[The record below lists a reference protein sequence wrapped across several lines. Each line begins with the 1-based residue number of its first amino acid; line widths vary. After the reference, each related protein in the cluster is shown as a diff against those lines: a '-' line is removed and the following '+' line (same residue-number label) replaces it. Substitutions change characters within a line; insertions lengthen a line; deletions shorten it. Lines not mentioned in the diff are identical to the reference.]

1 VEITALADRVGGMLM
16 IGFDG
21 TTIREAPTDF
31 IADLGG
37 AILFQRN
44 LQDAEQ
50 TRALV
55 DDLQAARRSGAPP
68 LLIAIDEEGG
78 SVSRLRRFGTPKP
91 SSMALGAAGDP
102 SLTESVYALCGD
114 ELAALGINLNLAPV
128 ADVNSER
135 LNPVIGIR
143 SFGSQPDAVGRHVAA
158 AIRGLRR
165 SGIASTAKHFP
176 GHGDSAV
183 DSHVDL
189 PVVVR
194 DLEHLHTVELPPF
207 RAAIEAGVDVVMT
220 AHVAF
225 PALDLSGLPATL
237 SRAVVTGLLREEL
250 KYDGVI
256 CSDCMQMNAVAARSS
271 AGALAVKAVGAGVDL
286 LVYSTASGDTNTA
299 RAALR
304 AAVLDGTLD
313 ALQIERSLARL
324 DTLRNAAGS
333 GARDAAALNRIGS
346 PAHRAQSHDAALRG
360 ITLVRDPGSLVPLRA
375 AAGER
380 ILVVHF
386 SGDPANPAHGSA
398 HTETTLGAALSA
410 GPARIQEQL
419 RSIEPAGHEYKQ
431 LLMAAGA
438 AAAVVCVTYRAIAH
452 PLQARAVTDLALIGK
467 PVIVV
472 MAREPYDVEVLPPE
486 ASIIAAYGDD
496 DCTMSAV
503 AEVLLGR
510 AQAGGRLPVSYADAV
525 P

>member
-1 VEITALADRVGGMLM
+1 MEITALADRVGGMLM

-21 TTIREAPTDF
+21 TTIHEAPAEL

-55 DDLQAARRSGAPP
+55 DGLQAARRSGAPP

-91 SSMALGAAGDP
+91 SAMALGAAGDP
-102 SLTESVYALCGD
+102 SLTESVYALSGD
-114 ELAALGINLNLAPV
+114 ELASLGINLNLAPV

-176 GHGDSAV
+176 GHGGTTV

-189 PVVVR
+189 PVVVC
-194 DLEHLHTVELPPF
+194 DLEHLRAIELPPF
-207 RAAIEAGVDVVMT
+207 RAAIDAGVDVVMT
-220 AHVAF
+220 AHIAF

-237 SRAVVTGLLREEL
+237 SRKVVTGLLREEL
-250 KYDGVI
+250 QYDGII
-256 CSDCMQMNAVAARSS
+256 CTDCMQMNAVAARSS
-271 AGALAVKAVGAGVDL
+271 AAALAVKAAGAGVDL
-286 LVYSTASGDTNTA
+286 LVYSNSGDAHSA

-304 AAVLDGTLD
+304 AAVLDETLD
-313 ALQIERSLARL
+313 AKQVERSLARVEA
-324 DTLRNAAGS
+324 LRSAVPN
-333 GARDAAALNRIGS
+333 GARDANALHRIGS

-360 ITLVRDPGSLVPLRA
+360 ITLVRDPGALVPLRA

-380 ILVVHF
+380 ILLVHF
-386 SGDPANPAHGSA
+386 SGDASAPHGSA
-398 HTETTLGAALSA
+398 HTETALGMALAA

-419 RSIEPAGHEYKQ
+419 RGIDPAGHEYKQ

-438 AAAVVCVTYRAIAH
+438 AAAVVCVSYRAVTH
-452 PLQARAVTDLALIGK
+452 PLQARAVADLALIGK

-472 MAREPYDVEVLPPE
+472 MAREPYDIEVLPPE

-503 AEVLLGR
+503 ADVLLGR
-510 AQAGGRLPVSYADAV
+510 AQAAGRLPVSFADAV

>member
-21 TTIREAPTDF
+21 STIHEAPAEL

-44 LQDAEQ
+44 LHDALQSRRLIE
-50 TRALV
+50 
-55 DDLQAARRSGAPP
+55 DLQAARRSGAPP

-91 SSMALGAAGDP
+91 SAMLLGAADDP
-102 SLTESVYALCGD
+102 ALTESMYAMNGD
-114 ELAALGINLNLAPV
+114 ELALLGCNLDLAPV
-128 ADVNSER
+128 ADVNSDR

-143 SFGSQPDAVGRHVAA
+143 SFGSQPEAVGRHVAA

-176 GHGDSAV
+176 GHGDTAV
-183 DSHVDL
+183 DSHIEL
-189 PVVVR
+189 PVVER
-194 DLEHLHTVELPPF
+194 DLAHLRAVELPPF

-225 PALDLSGLPATL
+225 PAIDMSGSPATL

-250 KYDGVI
+250 KYDGVV
-256 CSDCMQMNAVAARSS
+256 CTDCLQMNAVAARSS
-271 AGALAVKAVGAGVDL
+271 AGELAVKAVRAGVDL
-286 LVYSTASGDTNTA
+286 LVFSGGTDDAIAA

-304 AAVLDGTLD
+304 EAMLDATLD
-313 ALQIERSLARL
+313 ARQVERSLARL
-324 DTLRNAAGS
+324 DALRNAAIH
-333 GARDAAALNRIGS
+333 GAPDAAALERIGS
-346 PAHRAQSHDAALRG
+346 PSHRAQARDAALRG
-360 ITLVRDPGSLVPLRA
+360 LTLVRDPSALVPMRA

-386 SGDPANPAHGSA
+386 SGDGNAEHGSG
-398 HTETTLGAALSA
+398 HTETTLGTALGA
-410 GPARIQEQL
+410 GPARIQEQQ
-419 RSIEPAGHEYKQ
+419 RGIDPAGHEYKQ

-438 AAAVVCVTYRAIAH
+438 AAAVVCVTYRAVSH
-452 PLQARAVTDLALIGK
+452 PLQARAVADLALIGK
-467 PVIVV
+467 PVIAV
-472 MAREPYDVEVLPPE
+472 MAREPYDVDVLPAE
-486 ASIIAAYGDD
+486 ATIIAAYGDD
-496 DCTMSAV
+496 DCTMAAV
-503 AEVLLGR
+503 ADVLLGR
-510 AQAGGRLPVSYADAV
+510 AQAGGRLPVPYADAA

>member
-1 VEITALADRVGGMLM
+1 MEITALADRVGGMLM

-21 TTIREAPTDF
+21 TTIHEAPADL

-44 LQDAEQ
+44 LQDAVQ
-50 TRALV
+50 SRALV
-55 DDLQAARRSGAPP
+55 EGLQAARRSGAPP

-91 SSMALGAAGDP
+91 SAMLLGAADDP
-102 SLTESVYALCGD
+102 ALTESVYAMSGE
-114 ELAALGINLNLAPV
+114 ELALLGINLNLAPV

-135 LNPVIGIR
+135 HNPVIGIR
-143 SFGSQPDAVGRHVAA
+143 SFGSQPEAVARHVAA

-176 GHGDSAV
+176 GHGDTAV
-183 DSHVDL
+183 DSHIDL

-194 DLEHLHTVELPPF
+194 DLAHLRAVELTPF
-207 RAAIEAGVDVVMT
+207 RAAIEAGVDAVMT
-220 AHVAF
+220 AHIVF
-225 PALDLSGLPATL
+225 QALDLSGLPATL

-250 KYDGVI
+250 GFDGVI

-271 AGALAVKAVGAGVDL
+271 AGELAVKAVGAGADL
-286 LVYSTASGDTNTA
+286 LLFSSGTADAIAA

-304 AAVLDGTLD
+304 AAVLDATLD
-313 ALQIERSLARL
+313 ARQIERSLARL
-324 DTLRNAAGS
+324 DALRNAARR
-333 GARDAAALNRIGS
+333 AAPDAAALEQIGS
-346 PAHRAQSHDAALRG
+346 PAHRSQARDAALRG
-360 ITLVRDPGSLVPLRA
+360 LTLVRDPNELIPLRA
-375 AAGER
+375 KNGER
-380 ILVVHF
+380 VLVVHF
-386 SGDPANPAHGSA
+386 SGDANAAHGGG
-398 HTETTLGAALSA
+398 HTETTLGAALNA
-410 GPARIQEQL
+410 GPARIQEQV
-419 RSIEPAGHEYKQ
+419 RGIDPAGHEYKQ

-438 AAAVVCVTYRAIAH
+438 AAVVICVAYRAASH
-452 PLQARAVTDLALIGK
+452 PLQARAIADLALIGK

-472 MAREPYDVEVLPPE
+472 MAREPYDIDVLPPE
-486 ASIIAAYGDD
+486 ASVIAAYGDD

-503 AEVLLGR
+503 ADVLLGR
-510 AQAGGRLPVSYADAV
+510 TQAGGRLPVPYADAL

>member
-1 VEITALADRVGGMLM
+1 
-16 IGFDG
+16 
-21 TTIREAPTDF
+21 
-31 IADLGG
+31 
-37 AILFQRN
+37 
-44 LQDAEQ
+44 
-50 TRALV
+50 
-55 DDLQAARRSGAPP
+55 
-68 LLIAIDEEGG
+68 
-78 SVSRLRRFGTPKP
+78 
-91 SSMALGAAGDP
+91 
-102 SLTESVYALCGD
+102 
-114 ELAALGINLNLAPV
+114 
-128 ADVNSER
+128 
-135 LNPVIGIR
+135 
-143 SFGSQPDAVGRHVAA
+143 
-158 AIRGLRR
+158 
-165 SGIASTAKHFP
+165 
-176 GHGDSAV
+176 
-183 DSHVDL
+183 
-189 PVVVR
+189 
-194 DLEHLHTVELPPF
+194 LEHLRAVELPPF

-220 AHVAF
+220 AHIAF

-250 KYDGVI
+250 KFDGVI
-256 CSDCMQMNAVAARSS
+256 CTDCMQMNAVAARSS

-286 LVYSTASGDTNTA
+286 LVYSTASGDANTA

-313 ALQIERSLARL
+313 ALQVERSLARL
-324 DTLRNAAGS
+324 DALRNAAGG

-346 PAHRAQSHDAALRG
+346 PAHRAQSRDAALRG

-398 HTETTLGAALSA
+398 HTETTLGAALSG

-438 AAAVVCVTYRAIAH
+438 AAAVVCVTYRAVAH
-452 PLQARAVTDLALIGK
+452 PLQARAVADLALIGK